1 MLEGEHLAGA
11 GEATLDFIDDQ
22 RDTRLFSDPPHTAQP
37 VQIRRN
43 HPALAL
49 HHFHDHRR
57 RQLHTSLGII
67 EQVFQVT
74 QVGFDPLRAAEPERA
89 AVIVRVRHELHA
101 AAKQGA
107 QGLFRPQTAHQAQR
121 ALTHAVI
128 ATLER
133 DHGAAT
139 SGGTHQ
145 FQCRFHGV
153 GAGRA
158 AKLDLRFSGQGRR
171 QQPEQ
176 ILDEPVLDRRG
187 QVQGV
192 QRQLIGQHLLDG
204 FDHHR
209 VVVPQGQGSGSGQ
222 AIDEGAAFDIF
233 DVDALGA
240 LECQGNASRIAA
252 GVGFL
257 PALTGEQWRFVELIK
272 RLGGR
277 RRLLFDKVGSD

>member
-101 AAKQGA
+101 TAEQGA
-107 QGLFRPQTAHQAQR
+107 QGLFRPQAAHQAQR
-121 ALTHAVI
+121 ALTHAVVT
-128 ATLER
+128 ALER
-133 DHGAAT
+133 QHGAAA
-139 SGGTHQ
+139 GGSTYQ
-145 FQCRFHGV
+145 FQRGFHGV

-158 AKLDLRFSGQGRR
+158 TELDLRFSGQGRR
-171 QQPEQ
+171 QQTEQ
-176 ILDEPVLDRRG
+176 ILDELVLDRGG

-192 QRQLIGQHLLDG
+192 QRQFIGQHLLDG

-222 AIDEGAAFDIF
+222 TIDEGSAFDIF

-277 RRLLFDKVGSD
+277 RRLLFDKAGSD